1 MLKDQVLEDYEKTR
15 KKKDPDL
22 NRDDIK
28 PRLPEDVICQ
38 IVQARIESPACM
50 NKGFVLD
57 GFPKSQQNAQ
67 AVFYSPDAAYQ
78 APEDAE
84 EGKAADPLA
93 GLKLHEK
100 ILPQYAICLEADDAF
115 LKQRM
120 KDFPAD
126 KVKEPHWEDKEMD
139 RRLKPYREANGG
151 ESNIQTFFEGV
162 IG

>member
-50 NKGFVLD
+50 NKGFILD
-57 GFPKSQQNAQ
+57 GFPKSQQNAR

-126 KVKEPHWEDKEMD
+126 EVKAPHWEDKEMD

-151 ESNIQTFFEGV
+151 EANIQTFFEGV